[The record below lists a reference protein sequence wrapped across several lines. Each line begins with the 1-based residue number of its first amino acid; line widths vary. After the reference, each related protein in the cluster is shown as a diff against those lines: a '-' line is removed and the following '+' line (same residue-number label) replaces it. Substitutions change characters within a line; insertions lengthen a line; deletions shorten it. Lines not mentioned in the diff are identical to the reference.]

1 MRPERGIQRDLHVI
15 LGEGRRPIAVGLEV
29 EPYPSRI
36 TGLYRER
43 DVNGVHDSTK
53 RLRGRYFKAIGAGG
67 QRQVPYG
74 KIDRKIAA
82 RRPDALVP
90 EDLGSTEHDSF
101 THSRDDPPFEIEPEL
116 LNGSAIHYH
125 FEGSLRSLLLD
136 DAEQPGPHDGYTL
149 DGDGVEVFSQSK
161 DIAGR
166 SAGRE
171 VLVDDLVDLAHF
183 TSRPAD
189 SRTQ

>member
-43 DVNGVHDSTK
+43 DVNGVHGATK

-82 RRPDALVP
+82 RRPDALV
-90 EDLGSTEHDSF
+90 T
-101 THSRDDPPFEIEPEL
+101 
-116 LNGSAIHYH
+116 
-125 FEGSLRSLLLD
+125 
-136 DAEQPGPHDGYTL
+136 
-149 DGDGVEVFSQSK
+149 
-161 DIAGR
+161 
-166 SAGRE
+166 
-171 VLVDDLVDLAHF
+171 
-183 TSRPAD
+183 
-189 SRTQ
+189 